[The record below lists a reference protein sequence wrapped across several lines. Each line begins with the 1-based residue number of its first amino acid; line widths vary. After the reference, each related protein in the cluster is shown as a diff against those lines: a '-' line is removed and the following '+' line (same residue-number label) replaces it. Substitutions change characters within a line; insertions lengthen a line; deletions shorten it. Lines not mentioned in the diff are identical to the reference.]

1 MYNIEFYENSAGY
14 SEIREFLDLLLH
26 KAKTQKEARI
36 QYGQIARCIQLLQE
50 NGTDLPIEVVKH
62 LEDGIWELR
71 PGCNRVFFFYY
82 ADRTYVLL
90 HHYRKKSRKTPA
102 QEITRAKA
110 ERKDYLSR
118 GTKNELE

>member
-14 SEIREFLDLLLH
+14 SEIREFFDL
-26 KAKTQKEARI
+26 
-36 QYGQIARCIQLLQE
+36 
-50 NGTDLPIEVVKH
+50 
-62 LEDGIWELR
+62 
-71 PGCNRVFFFYY
+71 
-82 ADRTYVLL
+82 LL

-118 GTKNELE
+118 GMKNELE

>member
-1 MYNIEFYENSAGY
+1 MYNIEFYENSTGY

-50 NGTDLPIEVVKH
+50 NGTDLP
-62 LEDGIWELR
+62 
-71 PGCNRVFFFYY
+71 
-82 ADRTYVLL
+82 
-90 HHYRKKSRKTPA
+90 HYRKKSRKTPA

-118 GTKNELE
+118 GMKNELE